1 MSRGKGDKERNRDTA
16 QALGF
21 RSVLPLDT
29 TNRYQPVRERRR
41 RHGKGILIMFGLI
54 PFASKSELSKDEN
67 VFDRLMNVFDEPF
80 MQSFHVPDFKV
91 DVKDNGESYDLTAEL
106 PGLKKEDISLTYEN
120 NYLTIATKS
129 EQSKDEKDDKGN
141 YVRRERSQSSMS
153 RSFYIDNIDEGQAT
167 ADYKAGVL
175 SVHLPKTEKAED
187 TSHTI
192 AVGGAA

>member
-80 MQSFHVPDFKV
+80 MQSFHMPDFKV

-167 ADYKAGVL
+167 ADYKDGVL

-192 AVGGAA
+192 AINGAA